1 MNQSRSRER
10 RLRLK
15 NAKTHEIYFL
25 AKHFIKFMKIFT
37 NTSNKDKNLLKRK
50 TDIPLEPAR
59 SFNEYP

>member
-1 MNQSRSRER
+1 
-10 RLRLK
+10 
-15 NAKTHEIYFL
+15 
-25 AKHFIKFMKIFT
+25 MKIFT